1 MSVIISLDLFQTP
14 ILRRWQANSLCHA
27 ELAELN
33 ALRRERDKLALEL
46 VDARTQ
52 LTQCDT
58 ALGLINQPAQEG
70 KEASQ
75 PSKEDKS
82 RTAHITYSSTP
93 QGVPGKSSR
102 PSRGGPSRSLHWQ
115 KAESVELH
123 CSKADVDAM
132 SLVAA
137 DVSKAKAF
145 LSSLTTTNAGCA
157 ECLQTCAQHDYRIGC
172 LFRCQHQRENQCT
185 DADTTKIASM
195 IPTAALQDRRLLV
208 LMIEQVSASCAYCI
222 LETVESVCGVGCVQ
236 ETMHITTDYPILPR
250 PCLSEL
256 AAVLQ
261 SQPPVPQPPM
271 ECSAPSPVI
280 AAAETDGD
288 GVVQLNIPASAS
300 PRDVACI
307 LAERFRRADG
317 DASANA
323 TTLTLP
329 AGMGP
334 ITMLADLIV
343 NPGETVRIQA
353 DPGTRLT
360 LVVGERQLQVRRIAH
375 RGFTVHL
382 SKVQNLTANK

>member
-1 MSVIISLDLFQTP
+1 MCQ
-14 ILRRWQANSLCHA
+14 A
-27 ELAELN
+27 ELAELSL
-33 ALRRERDKLALEL
+33 LRGERDKLAVEL
-46 VDARTQ
+46 IEARTQ
-52 LTQCDT
+52 LARCNNAWDLT
-58 ALGLINQPAQEG
+58 NQQTRH
-70 KEASQ
+70 EASHLPKQ
-75 PSKEDKS
+75 PTSELAKADDA
-82 RTAHITYSSTP
+82 RPPRVTLTARPSPFHPSPARPTYERGSQDLAS
-93 QGVPGKSSR
+93 QGALEE
-102 PSRGGPSRSLHWQ
+102 PSRGGPSRTLQ
-115 KAESVELH
+115 QAESAELH
-123 CSKADVDAM
+123 CSKADVKALSAVATDANKTKAL
-132 SLVAA
+132 LVNMTA
-137 DVSKAKAF
+137 
-145 LSSLTTTNAGCA
+145 TNAGCA
-157 ECLQTCAQHDYRIGC
+157 ECLQSCAEYAYRIGC
-172 LFRCQHQRENQCT
+172 LFRCQHQRENKCT
-185 DADTTKIASM
+185 NTTKIASL
-195 IPTAALQDRRLLV
+195 ISQATLQDRRLLV
-208 LMIEQVSASCAYCI
+208 AMIEQVSASCAYCI
-222 LETVESVCGVGCVQ
+222 LETVESVCGAGCVQ

-323 TTLTLP
+323 TTLILP

-334 ITMLADLIV
+334 ITMLADLMV